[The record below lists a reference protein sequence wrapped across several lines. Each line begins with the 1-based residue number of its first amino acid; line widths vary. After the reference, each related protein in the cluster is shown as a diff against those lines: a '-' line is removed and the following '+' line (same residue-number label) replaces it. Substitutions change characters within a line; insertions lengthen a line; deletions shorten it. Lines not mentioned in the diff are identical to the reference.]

1 MYSYSG
7 KVVFCFNSLFAGP
20 ILVNLKLFCFHNSRC
35 CVIQRCD
42 IHVLQKSTKKMPTMN
57 VDICLRVIDILWSCF
72 VVTPLVVFYWSGT
85 WKLLDAYVLPV
96 SATDGVPLLSSY
108 VSLGIGT
115 AIGLSGYLV
124 LPLLSEHVNPQ
135 WSVKHVIVS
144 RIFSYIY
151 VFGILN
157 FWRGV
162 WNITDHFVGTDLRW
176 SLVCYAI
183 SKLILIALRSVSSCL
198 SSPFIVTKDHRD
210 DFYKTYTLCRSEVS
224 VYISTDTGIPFNSA
238 FTFV

>member
-1 MYSYSG
+1 MP
-7 KVVFCFNSLFAGP
+7 V
-20 ILVNLKLFCFHNSRC
+20 VNL
-35 CVIQRCD
+35 
-42 IHVLQKSTKKMPTMN
+42 
-57 VDICLRVIDILWSCF
+57 DICLRVIDILWSCF
-72 VVTPLVVFYWSGT
+72 IVTPLVVFYWSGT

-135 WSVKHVIVS
+135 WSVKHAIVS

-162 WNITDHFVGTDLRW
+162 WNITDHFVGTDLKW

-210 DFYKTYTLCRSEVS
+210 DFYKTYTLCRSEVCS
-224 VYISTDTGIPFNSA
+224 YISHISTNAVILFQRR
-238 FTFV
+238 FTFVESNRKDVRNCINIFSRVRNGSSSEATVYVYMYTGSHLQRAI

>member
-1 MYSYSG
+1 
-7 KVVFCFNSLFAGP
+7 
-20 ILVNLKLFCFHNSRC
+20 
-35 CVIQRCD
+35 
-42 IHVLQKSTKKMPTMN
+42 MPTMN
-57 VDICLRVIDILWSCF
+57 MDICLRVIDILWSCF
-72 VVTPLVVFYWSGT
+72 IVTPLVVFYWSGT

-96 SATDGVPLLSSY
+96 SATDEVPLLSSY

-124 LPLLSEHVNPQ
+124 LPLLSEHINPQ

-176 SLVCYAI
+176 SLVSYAI

-224 VYISTDTGIPFNSA
+224 IYFAHLN
-238 FTFV
+238 